1 MSLSTGALEAL
12 ADELVEA
19 ERARAAVGRLTA
31 HAELDVA
38 DAYEVQRIAFTRRLA
53 AGDRPVG
60 HKLGLTSR
68 AKQQAMGVAEPLWG
82 RLSAS
87 MVHPEDAPLDLDT
100 LIHPRV
106 EPEIAFLLGAD
117 VDGPTATVASVLA
130 ATAGVLPALEVLDS
144 RFAEFSFALPDVI
157 ADNAS
162 AALIVLG
169 GRLLAPSAV
178 DLQTEGMVLRRSGDV
193 VDTAAGAAISGHPAS
208 AVAWLARETGGL
220 EAGSIVLSGGLTA
233 PVVLE
238 AGVTISAEFTHL
250 GTVGLRCT

>member
-1 MSLSTGALEAL
+1 VSLSTGTLEAL

-19 ERARAAVGRLTA
+19 EQARSAVGRLTERV
-31 HAELDVA
+31 ELDVA
-38 DAYEVQRIAFTRRLA
+38 DAYEVQRIGFARRLA
-53 AGDRPVG
+53 AGDRPLG

-68 AKQQAMGVAEPLWG
+68 AKQEAMGVAEPLWG

-87 MVHPEDAPLDLDT
+87 MVHSEDAPLAVDT

-117 VDGPTATVASVLA
+117 VDGPTATVAGVLA
-130 ATAGVLPALEVLDS
+130 ATAGLLPALEILDS

-169 GRLLAPSAV
+169 GRLLPPSAL

-193 VDTAAGAAISGHPAS
+193 VATAAGAAISGHPAS
-208 AVAWLARETGGL
+208 AVAWLAREAGGL

-233 PVVLE
+233 PVALE
-238 AGVTISAEFTHL
+238 AGVAISAEFTHL